1 MTDSQSTDITTYGQQ
16 IWSSPFQIILCMVSL
31 YSLLGPSMFA
41 GIGAMLLMIPI
52 NGFVAR
58 MMKNLQ
64 QKQMKNKDAR
74 TRLMTEIL
82 NNMKSIKLYSWG
94 QPFMKKLNRIRN
106 DLELHTLRKI
116 GAAQSVSSFTWSTT
130 PFLVSCK

>member
-1 MTDSQSTDITTYGQQ
+1 
-16 IWSSPFQIILCMVSL
+16 
-31 YSLLGPSMFA
+31 MFA